1 MEPYGVKDIS
11 IIILLFTVQ
20 QFSDK
25 ERHVEGGGSR
35 TLRVSENVIV
45 FRCVVL
51 ETIIGYRLVVLETI
65 FGFRLVVLKTSF
77 ECRLVV

>member
-35 TLRVSENVIV
+35 TLRVSENINSV
-45 FRCVVL
+45 
-51 ETIIGYRLVVLETI
+51 
-65 FGFRLVVLKTSF
+65 
-77 ECRLVV
+77 